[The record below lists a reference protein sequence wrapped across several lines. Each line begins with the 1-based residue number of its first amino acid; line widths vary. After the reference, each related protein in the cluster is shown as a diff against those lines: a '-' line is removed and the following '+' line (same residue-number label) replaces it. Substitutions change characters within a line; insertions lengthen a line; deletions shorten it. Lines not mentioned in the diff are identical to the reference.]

1 MSGVSRFFTAEGFVL
16 DAGPGRLV
24 LDAGPGFGFLPAESP
39 TLLASIEAGDS
50 SFFSSVAAGVAG
62 VLSSFGV
69 GDLDEAALDDSGP
82 AVLEAGPG
90 RFLEAGP
97 ILGFFEASSGASSV
111 DRALFLA

>member
-1 MSGVSRFFTAEGFVL
+1 MSV
-16 DAGPGRLV
+16 
-24 LDAGPGFGFLPAESP
+24 
-39 TLLASIEAGDS
+39 EAGES

-62 VLSSFGV
+62 VFSSFGV
-69 GDLDEAALDDSGP
+69 GDLDEAGPAFDGP